1 VNLENNNDIKV
12 SVVIPTYNRAHYL
25 PEALAS
31 ALNQTLP
38 VFEIIVVDDGSSDG
52 TTQLMATYGDKVRY
66 LVQKNQGPS
75 AARNFAMR
83 EARGNWIAFLD
94 SDDLWEPGKN
104 QLQTDFIRQHPY
116 LEFVFGNLANF
127 NAQQQDEQP
136 EILDPEVHRYFQTH
150 GGDLKDFY
158 RQLLVCNPIPT
169 SSAFFSRAAM
179 ERTGWLDET
188 MRYCEDYDYW
198 LRMVPHT
205 RVGFVD
211 HILVRRRMHDA
222 NAIKA
227 VVALGEGT
235 LKAFRRQLQAAA
247 LADEFRQILT
257 RRITGIEYNL
267 ASHLLK
273 AGRFADALVY
283 LNILRGKNLSEPF
296 LFRQKVLVKYLIA
309 KFFGGSAKA

>member
-1 VNLENNNDIKV
+1 VNSENNNAIRV

-31 ALNQTLP
+31 VLNQTLP

-52 TTQLMATYGDKVRY
+52 TTELMAGYGDKVRY
-66 LVQKNQGPS
+66 LQQKNSGPS

-94 SDDLWEPGKN
+94 SDDLWVPEKN
-104 QLQTDFIRQHPY
+104 QLMTDFVRQHPH

-127 NAQQQDEQP
+127 NAQQQEVQP
-136 EILDPEVHRYFQTH
+136 EILDADVHRYFQAH
-150 GGDLKDFY
+150 AADLQEFF
-158 RQLLVCNPIPT
+158 RQLLFCNPIPT

-179 ERTGWLDET
+179 ERTGWLDAT

-198 LRMVPHT
+198 LRMAPHT

-211 HILVRRRMHDA
+211 HILVRRRMHEA
-222 NAIKA
+222 NAINA

-235 LKAFRRQLQAAA
+235 LKAFKRQLQQGDLKA
-247 LADEFRQILT
+247 EFQQILT

-267 ASHLLK
+267 ASHLFK
-273 AGRFADALVY
+273 AGRFAGALVY
-283 LNILRGKNLSEPF
+283 LNQLRGENVSGSLV
-296 LFRQKVLVKYLIA
+296 FRLKVLVKYRLA
-309 KFFGGSAKA
+309 KLFAGSAKA